1 MTPQENVG
9 ASIFIFHRVYYQ
21 PLDVNEASQCM
32 KDFAETATIAIQQ
45 LHGHG
50 YIHGDIRLP
59 NICFSRTF
67 KAVLIDLDN
76 NDCRTEFTASQDWRA
91 FGSVLSSL
99 TGPHVE
105 AWTHFVKHVK
115 AGNEPDINV
124 LQPQGNVM
132 NQDTVEVVLRRRGW

>member
-1 MTPQENVG
+1 MFADV
-9 ASIFIFHRVYYQ
+9 FIFHRVHYQ
-21 PLDVNEASQCM
+21 PLDVNDASQCM

-50 YIHGDIRLP
+50 CIHGDIRLP
-59 NICFSRTF
+59 NICFSITF

-76 NDCRTEFTASQDWRA
+76 IDRRTEFTASQDWSA
-91 FGSVLSSL
+91 FGSVLSLL

-105 AWTHFVKHVK
+105 AWTHFVEHVK

-124 LQPQGNVM
+124 LQPQGQVM
-132 NQDTVEVVLRRRGW
+132 ENQDTLEAVLRKRGW